1 MRVILRT
8 IGELSITL
16 GVVLL
21 LFCAYLLWGTSAYTE
36 RHQRI
41 LQRQLV
47 SEPATK
53 ILGKIQLGGAVAL
66 IKIPRLG
73 PTYKYAIVEGVE
85 DEHLRQGPGHYPG
98 SAQPGEVGNFVVSGH
113 RTTYA
118 APFNRID
125 ELEKGDDILI
135 DSREARYTYQV
146 TATKIVEPTAVD
158 VIEPVPGHPGK
169 KADKAVIT
177 LSTCH
182 PEYSARQ
189 RLIVFGTLT
198 KTEEREVI

>member
-1 MRVILRT
+1 MRAILRT

-36 RHQRI
+36 RHQRV
-41 LQRQLV
+41 LQQQLV
-47 SEPATK
+47 ADQAKKT
-53 ILGKIQLGGAVAL
+53 LGKIELGGAVAL
-66 IKIPRLG
+66 LKLPRLG
-73 PTYKYAIVEGVE
+73 ATYKYAIVEGVE

-113 RTTYA
+113 RTTYS

-125 ELEKGDDILI
+125 ELRKGDDIVI
-135 DSREARYTYQV
+135 DSREARYTYKV
-146 TATKIVEPTAVD
+146 TGSKIVEPTEVD
-158 VIEPVPGHPGK
+158 MIEPVPGHPGR
-169 KADKAVIT
+169 KAEKAVIT

-189 RLIVFGTLT
+189 RLIVFGTLAT
-198 KTEEREVI
+198 TEERDVI

>member
-1 MRVILRT
+1 MRAILRT

-41 LQRQLV
+41 LQRQLMA
-47 SEPATK
+47 EPEEK
-53 ILGKIQLGGAVAL
+53 ILGKVELGGAVAL
-66 IKIPRLG
+66 LRIPRLG
-73 PTYKYAIVEGVE
+73 ASYKYAIVEGVE
-85 DEHLRQGPGHYPG
+85 HEHLRQGPGHYPG

-125 ELEKGDDILI
+125 ELRRGDPIVVDA
-135 DSREARYTYQV
+135 REARYTYEV
-146 TATKIVEPTAVD
+146 TGTKIVEPTEVD

-169 KADKAVIT
+169 KAEKAVIT

-198 KTEEREVI
+198 KTEERDVI